1 MAGKTTEE
9 GRARIELDEFDRE
22 LLSSDPAAEEAAQVL
37 QDAGRSPYASSD
49 DATIAGVWDLD
60 PANGV
65 FEAPADMPERVPRAV
80 SIDGGPE
87 FGAWAAATSDGRVEE
102 NEAGCVAAR
111 FDLATALRVADWIN
125 SLSGEDSIRFDP
137 AAQAFL
143 EYDGDELV
151 AASPADEWGLYEVSP
166 GAIWDDAI
174 PEVPPEYPADALRPD
189 LVSRREGLARQADMR
204 TRAGD
209 AQLRALAF
217 DPSPSVRLEVA
228 DRGFALEY
236 LSRDPDLHVKAQAK
250 MRSLERGRFVSWRPE
265 LAGLPAA
272 LEGAG
277 EPLPDAVDKL
287 IVRREG
293 DRPGVLQY
301 AYRTELANGSAFCH
315 GELDLARRSDIAD
328 AARDAW
334 ANGELVA
341 GGGERARSMSRD
353 AIACVLALSTLGA
366 GDADAPISRAF
377 TGEGG
382 SRAAADAMW
391 ELRENPRLYAAAFRA
406 KRGAARPSISGEPPK
421 AAAWAA
427 DTPRADKRGACAPP
441 AQDRSGRER
450 SHARA

>member
-1 MAGKTTEE
+1 M
-9 GRARIELDEFDRE
+9 
-22 LLSSDPAAEEAAQVL
+22 
-37 QDAGRSPYASSD
+37 
-49 DATIAGVWDLD
+49 
-60 PANGV
+60 
-65 FEAPADMPERVPRAV
+65 
-80 SIDGGPE
+80 
-87 FGAWAAATSDGRVEE
+87 
-102 NEAGCVAAR
+102 
-111 FDLATALRVADWIN
+111 
-125 SLSGEDSIRFDP
+125 
-137 AAQAFL
+137 
-143 EYDGDELV
+143 
-151 AASPADEWGLYEVSP
+151 
-166 GAIWDDAI
+166 
-174 PEVPPEYPADALRPD
+174 
-189 LVSRREGLARQADMR
+189 
-204 TRAGD
+204 
-209 AQLRALAF
+209 
-217 DPSPSVRLEVA
+217 
-228 DRGFALEY
+228 
-236 LSRDPDLHVKAQAK
+236 
-250 MRSLERGRFVSWRPE
+250 
-265 LAGLPAA
+265 
-272 LEGAG
+272 
-277 EPLPDAVDKL
+277 
-287 IVRREG
+287 RREG